1 MNHPS
6 GLQYSYAQRT
16 PQGYTDY
23 HQVVLQ
29 VARGGF
35 AVGSQ
40 FSRVSLDHHTG
51 ELLAIA
57 DGREYYLGRYRVVG
71 IPTPSVPKPI
81 GRGRGR
87 QSVRPALQFPF

>member
-6 GLQYSYAQRT
+6 GLQYAYSQRT

-23 HQVVLQ
+23 HQVTLQ
-29 VARGGF
+29 APRGGF
-35 AVGSQ
+35 AVGTK

-57 DGREYYLGRYRVVG
+57 DGREYYLGRYHVIS
-71 IPTPSVPKPI
+71 IPEHPT
-81 GRGRGR
+81 GRGR
-87 QSVRPALQFPF
+87 QSVRPASQFPF